1 MFRWENSRNKVV
13 NLMDKISVT
22 IRVPALDNKYD
33 FMIPDNMDVN
43 DVKSLVA
50 RILESEYGV
59 NGKINDLMLFDL
71 SDGKVLRE
79 DCNFKQLE
87 IYDGTELLLM

>member
-1 MFRWENSRNKVV
+1 V

>member
-1 MFRWENSRNKVV
+1 
-13 NLMDKISVT
+13 MDKISVT

>member
-1 MFRWENSRNKVV
+1 M